1 MWLETPDSEPN
12 VFHSPG
18 LKGKGHRLGQVSR
31 LISGPF
37 RELLSQ
43 GGLCLSHKASRLGAE
58 SLLKA
63 SEKLH
68 RVSVPENDVT
78 SVGDT
83 NLGAAAAESDS
94 RCHCWEHGSSS
105 CRFTHGFLS
114 CMN

>member
-1 MWLETPDSEPN
+1 MWLETPDSEPD

-18 LKGKGHRLGQVSR
+18 LKGKGHRLGQDKR
-31 LISGPF
+31 LISRPF
-37 RELLSQ
+37 LELLSQ

-63 SEKLH
+63 SEKLR
-68 RVSVPENDVT
+68 RVSVRENDVI

-94 RCHCWEHGSSS
+94 RCRCWEHGSSS
-105 CRFTHGFLS
+105 CRFTLGFLS